1 MQKPIKIS
9 KGALPP
15 LFDRIVIDHS
25 GVGREDSLYDEREYE
40 ASIIREVSII
50 LNTRCTVRK
59 AIYKDHEDTIP
70 FFGMPDFF
78 GLDDFSYFDATNTDD
93 WPEIINY
100 IQTAILAA
108 EPRLKDVTVKIN
120 SYDSLNQDLY
130 VFVSG
135 TLKDQQ
141 LLKEINFPLTIQ
153 SHKPAK
159 GKAAA

>member
-1 MQKPIKIS
+1 MLKPTKIT

-15 LFDRIVIDHS
+15 LFDRIVIDRS
-25 GVGREDSLYDEREYE
+25 GQGSGHRLLDAKELEE
-40 ASIIREVSII
+40 SIVREVATI

-59 AIYKDHEDTIP
+59 AIYRDHIDTIP

-78 GLDDFSYFDATNTDD
+78 GLDDFSYFDASNSDD
-93 WPEIINY
+93 WPEIVEY
-100 IQTAILAA
+100 VKTAILAA
-108 EPRLKDVTVKIN
+108 EPRLENVSVKIE

-135 TLKDQQ
+135 ILKDQK
-141 LLKEINFPLTIQ
+141 LLKEINFPLTLQ
-153 SHKPAK
+153 SIKPAK